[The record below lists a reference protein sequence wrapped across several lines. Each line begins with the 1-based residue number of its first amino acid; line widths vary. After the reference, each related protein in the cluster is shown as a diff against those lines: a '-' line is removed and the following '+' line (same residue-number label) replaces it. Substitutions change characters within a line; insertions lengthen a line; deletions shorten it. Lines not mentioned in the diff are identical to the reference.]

1 MYTQHNSILK
11 AFAKFSIIELLYQFI
26 LLPTLTFFIMW
37 FWLSMIPSLNARTL
51 VVNPNFNRKVSW
63 HQVLH
68 LPCHQAWTSQFNS
81 HHSQPWWLTFICWIN
96 RFIPWS
102 EVLGKGA
109 ALLNLLNSLRD
120 LKDLRKKQTQVAVD
134 LVNSL
139 ASLGIYLK

>member
-1 MYTQHNSILK
+1 MK
-11 AFAKFSIIELLYQFI
+11 AIAKFSIIELLHQFI
-26 LLPTLTFFIMW
+26 LPTLINIFHNVILLL
-37 FWLSMIPSLNARTL
+37 LSMIPSLNARTL
-51 VVNPNFNRKVSW
+51 VINPNFNRKFSW